1 MWQAVRSSTSDG
13 EKPGVTITMKDED
26 FVALAS
32 GNLDP
37 MQAFMGGKL
46 KISGNMMLAQK
57 LGPILEWAR

>member
-1 MWQAVRSSTSDG
+1 MRSSTSDG
-13 EKPGVTITMKDED
+13 EKPGVTITMKVED